1 MCIIQYKYNEPSQRE
16 TELDSRV
23 SPGNSTSRLTVH
35 FAHAL
40 TLIDLVDGHM
50 RKKILLT
57 WSLDRGVVS
66 VVSFKTTEGHRLQV
80 QQFIPLFKMGN
91 NSALKKCNTCI

>member
-1 MCIIQYKYNEPSQRE
+1 
-16 TELDSRV
+16 
-23 SPGNSTSRLTVH
+23 
-35 FAHAL
+35 
-40 TLIDLVDGHM
+40 
-50 RKKILLT
+50 
-57 WSLDRGVVS
+57 VVS